1 MENTFTYSIII
12 SLIYIIIKFIET
24 KTLLKNNDK
33 TIKHLVK
40 DTIVVYLSSVLGLY
54 VVQQL
59 NPGTV
64 TIPEIEPGAFTTK
77 PGF

>member
-40 DTIVVYLSSVLGLY
+40 DTIIVYLSSVLGLY

-59 NPGTV
+59 NPGTIA
-64 TIPEIEPGAFTTK
+64 TIEPGAFTTK
-77 PGF
+77 PEF

>member
-1 MENTFTYSIII
+1 MENTFTYSLII

-40 DTIVVYLSSVLGLY
+40 DTIIVYLSSVLGLY

-59 NPGTV
+59 NPGTIA
-64 TIPEIEPGAFTTK
+64 TIEPGAFITK
-77 PGF
+77 PEF

>member
-1 MENTFTYSIII
+1 MENTFTYSLII

-40 DTIVVYLSSVLGLY
+40 DTIIVYLSSVLGLY

-59 NPGTV
+59 NPGTIA
-64 TIPEIEPGAFTTK
+64 TIEPGAFTTK
-77 PGF
+77 PEF

>member
-1 MENTFTYSIII
+1 MENTFTYSLII

-40 DTIVVYLSSVLGLY
+40 DTIIVYLSSVLGLY

-59 NPGTV
+59 NPGT
-64 TIPEIEPGAFTTK
+64 TATIEPGAFTTN
-77 PGF
+77 PEF

>member
-59 NPGTV
+59 NPGTI
-64 TIPEIEPGAFTTK
+64 TTTEPGAFTTK
-77 PGF
+77 PEF

>member
-1 MENTFTYSIII
+1 MENTFTHSLII

-59 NPGTV
+59 NPGTIA
-64 TIPEIEPGAFTTK
+64 TIEPGAFTTK
-77 PGF
+77 PEF

>member
-40 DTIVVYLSSVLGLY
+40 DTIIVYLSSVLGLY

-64 TIPEIEPGAFTTK
+64 STTEPGVFTTN
-77 PGF
+77 PEF

>member
-1 MENTFTYSIII
+1 MENTFTHSLII

-54 VVQQL
+54 VVKHL
-59 NPGTV
+59 NNGGTS
-64 TIPEIEPGAFTTK
+64 TSEPGAFTTK
-77 PGF
+77 PEF

>member
-40 DTIVVYLSSVLGLY
+40 DTIIVYLSSVLGLY

-59 NPGTV
+59 NPGTI
-64 TIPEIEPGAFTTK
+64 TIIEPGAFTAK
-77 PGF
+77 PDF